1 MVKFYIQKSDVKR
14 FRGIFKFFFAEKC
27 ELCIFPEEG
36 LKWRNQSRVA
46 QGIIYKD
53 AFVDWNF
60 NHRQKLGVVDLD
72 TKETKNWFNKW
83 KDLGLIVE
91 IGFK

>member
-1 MVKFYIQKSDVKR
+1 MTKLYIQKSDVKR
-14 FRGIFKFFFAEKC
+14 FKGIFKFFFTEKC
-27 ELCIFPEEG
+27 ELCIFPEG
-36 LKWRNQSRVA
+36 LKWRNHNRVA

-53 AFVDWNF
+53 AFTDWNF
-60 NHRQKLGVVDLD
+60 SHRQKLGIAHSD
-72 TKETKNWFNKW
+72 TKEMKDWFSKW